1 MAEHCYICNKQDG
14 GVEKT
19 KINIF
24 ETKTPMSGS
33 KIFELLLEISGKD
46 VPQEC
51 KEKNNLCAKCYKS
64 LLEYDYLLARLNEMK
79 TSIRENIHK
88 SEQLRNIKKE
98 LIVDDAKAKEKS
110 NIKLVLPA
118 SKLQPLP
125 PGFDLRV
132 QTSTSWSNVS
142 TTNVPKS
149 MPSISSLPN
158 LTETT
163 DASETTSTI
172 KTEMDINQLSSIP
185 RVIIE
190 RETIA
195 TLLNKGNFTLNGIA
209 KGYVR
214 VTNEQKDEENPEE
227 KPMEIDED
235 AVVIASENGP
245 IIGVVSGQK
254 FIYGD
259 NEISLVVP
267 HDNDSLD
274 NNDDQDSNSESH
286 IELQMSG
293 DEETANAIIAAAN
306 EQGAFIKVDSGE
318 MYEVKSVESKIGDSS
333 PSSEMPIQMVEQEG
347 DKFKCL
353 LCEKSAKA
361 DSEPE
366 LLDDAVATMKHL
378 KSVHGARLYICQC
391 GVMLRRRAD
400 YVQHIEQHAEKSN
413 QIVQPA
419 DKSKTHECN
428 VCKKKFSSR
437 LLLNEHTNTHTGK
450 RPYTCEICNKSFASR
465 YTQQSHL
472 KTHLE
477 RPRPFKCNQCGKSFF
492 TQHNLHH
499 HEKIHSATK
508 DFVCNVCGKA
518 FGTQHNLEV
527 HGVVHSGKKP
537 FVCTVCEKAFAR
549 RAEVRDHMRIHTGE
563 RPFECETCGAR
574 FSQRSNL
581 HSHRR
586 ATHLDDKRHQ
596 CTHCPKRFKR
606 RRLLDYHIKS
616 SHTGE
621 RPLKCEVCAA
631 TFVYP
636 EHYKKHIRIHSGEKP
651 YICEVC
657 GKGFNSRDNRNMH
670 RFVHSDRKPYECV
683 ACGAGFMR
691 RHLLTHHMH
700 TAGHVSESIVI
711 NQPRISKLEDNEIKT
726 QSVIVRDKKKD
737 DKLMETIYESADVL
751 ELDSAEKVVELEGED
766 NITKY
771 VISTDKKFMMSD
783 GKSLNLVPEVEGEET
798 ALLTIQQLE
807 GIEKIE
813 GTVLENITAEQL
825 EQAHILSDGNN
836 TVRLIQIQL
845 ADGNSGWVAVS
856 Q

>member
-33 KIFELLLEISGKD
+33 RIFELLLEISGKE

-51 KEKNNLCAKCYKS
+51 KENNNLCAKCYKS

-79 TSIRENIHK
+79 TSIRDNIHK

-98 LIVDDAKAKEKS
+98 LIVDDAKAKDKN

-132 QTSTSWSNVS
+132 KTSNSWSNV
-142 TTNVPKS
+142 TTNIPKN
-149 MPSISSLPN
+149 MPSVSSLPN

-163 DASETTSTI
+163 DATETISTI

-190 RETIA
+190 PETIA
-195 TLLNKGNFTLNGIA
+195 TLLNKGNFTINGLT

-214 VTNEQKDEENPEE
+214 VTNEQKDEENHEE

-235 AVVIASENGP
+235 AVVIESENGP
-245 IIGVVSGQK
+245 IIGVMSGQK

-274 NNDDQDSNSESH
+274 NNDDQDSNSGSH

-333 PSSEMPIQMVEQEG
+333 PSSEMPIQMVEQDG

-353 LCEKSAKA
+353 LCEKNSKA
-361 DSEPE
+361 GSEPE
-366 LLDDAVATMKHL
+366 L
-378 KSVHGARLYICQC
+378 
-391 GVMLRRRAD
+391 AD

-450 RPYTCEICNKSFASR
+450 RPYPCEICNKSFASR

-499 HEKIHSATK
+499 HEKIHSGTK

-537 FVCTVCEKAFAR
+537 FVCSVCEKAFAR

-621 RPLKCEVCAA
+621 RPLKCEVC
-631 TFVYP
+631 
-636 EHYKKHIRIHSGEKP
+636 
-651 YICEVC
+651 

-726 QSVIVRDKKKD
+726 QSVIVRDKKRD

-766 NITKY
+766 NTTKY
-771 VISTDKKFMMSD
+771 IISTDKKFMMSD

-798 ALLTIQQLE
+798 ALLTIQHLE
-807 GIEKIE
+807 GVEKIE